1 VVGRVVGRVVSKR
14 GTGLGLVSKRGMGV
28 GVVSKRGMGLGVVSK
43 RGMGQQTGVV
53 SKSVIT
59 VKF

>member
-1 VVGRVVGRVVSKR
+1 VVGRVVGR
-14 GTGLGLVSKRGMGV
+14 
-28 GVVSKRGMGLGVVSK
+28 VVSKRGMGLGVVSK